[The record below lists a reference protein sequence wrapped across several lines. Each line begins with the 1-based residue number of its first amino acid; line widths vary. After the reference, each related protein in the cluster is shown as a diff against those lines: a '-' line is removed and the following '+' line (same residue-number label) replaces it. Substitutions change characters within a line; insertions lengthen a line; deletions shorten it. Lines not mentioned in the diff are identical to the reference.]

1 MLPKEKVNKKSAYR
15 SNCSSW

>member
-15 SNCSSW
+15 SNYSSW